1 MFVKRKI
8 GAMALAAFMAAGAHT
23 AAAENV
29 LRWAYQA
36 DAPSLDPHGSA
47 STFVVSLLGNV
58 YEPLVALNGDMQLEP
73 ALAVKW
79 ETVEPTRWRFTLR
92 QGVRFHNGNAFNADD
107 VLFSLERLRDE
118 LSIFRGWLS
127 SVAAI
132 EKVDDYTVDVIT
144 TQPNPI
150 LPNLWTGLYMMDKEW
165 SEENGAIRPSSAADN
180 VESYAGRNANG
191 TGPFVVAERES
202 GVKTVFRSHAA
213 WWGEAK
219 HNLDRVVFTPI
230 KQDGTRVAAL
240 LSGELDMMFPVS
252 LQDINRIDQNDG
264 TQVLIQ
270 PELRTIFLGFD
281 QFRQKGLGTDT
292 DTNPFLDAKVRK
304 AVYHAIDAEAIK
316 SKIMNGLSEPAAT
329 VISPLLFSRANE
341 LSRYPHDPET
351 ARALLAEAG
360 YPDGFSTKLD
370 CPNNRYVNDELI
382 CQALVSMMARIG
394 IKVDLNARPY
404 NQYAKDVKRPNQ
416 NFAIFLLGIT
426 PTGLDSF
433 YMLSNLMATYDRERG
448 LGNINFGQF
457 SNARIDEITGMV
469 ESELDIQKRDAL
481 ILEAYRIVHDEAY
494 YVPLHQQSVVWSV
507 RDGVSVK
514 QRADDGFEFKNVTMQ

>member
-1 MFVKRKI
+1 MFVRRKI

-23 AAAENV
+23 ATAENV

-47 STFVVSLLGNV
+47 NAFVVSLLGNI
-58 YEPLVALNGDMQLEP
+58 YEPLVALNADMQLES

-92 QGVRFHNGNAFNADD
+92 QGVTFHNGNAFNADD
-107 VLFSLERLRDE
+107 VVFSLERLRDE
-118 LSIFRGWLS
+118 LSIFRGRLS
-127 SVAAI
+127 SVDSVK
-132 EKVDDYTVDVIT
+132 KVDDYTVDVVT
-144 TQPNPI
+144 KQPNPI
-150 LPNLWTGLYMMDKEW
+150 LPNLWTQLYMMDKEW
-165 SEENGAIRPSSAADN
+165 AEENGATRPSSAADS
-180 VESYAGRNANG
+180 VESYAGRNENG
-191 TGPFVVAERES
+191 TGPFIVAERES
-202 GVKTVFRSHAA
+202 GVKTVFKPYGN
-213 WWGEAK
+213 WWGTGT

-304 AVYHAIDAEAIK
+304 AVYQAIDAEAIK
-316 SKIMNGLSEPAAT
+316 AKIMTGLSEPAAT
-329 VISPLLFSRANE
+329 MISPLLFSRADE
-341 LSRYPHDPET
+341 LSRYPYDPKSAKT
-351 ARALLAEAG
+351 LLAEAG
-360 YPDGFSTKLD
+360 YPNGFATRLD

-382 CQALVSMMARIG
+382 CQALVSMLARIG
-394 IKVDLNARPY
+394 VKVELNARPM
-404 NQYAKDVKRPNQ
+404 NQYAKDIKRPNQ
-416 NFAIFLLGIT
+416 NFAMYFLGIT
-426 PTGLDSF
+426 PAGLDSF
-433 YMLSNLMATYDRERG
+433 HILSNLLATYDKERG
-448 LGNINFGQF
+448 RGNINFGQF
-457 SNARIDEITGMV
+457 SNTRLDEITDMV
-469 ESELDIQKRDAL
+469 ERELDTQKRDAL

-507 RDGVSVK
+507 RDGLSVK
-514 QRADDGFEFKNVTMQ
+514 QRADDGFEFKSVVMK